1 MVWIRLDWSRLDYP
15 ELEPAPGADQ
25 NLNIPLRH
33 AYPTS
38 ETELNATNY
47 DNAISI
53 QGADDLYTKM
63 WWDTK

>member
-1 MVWIRLDWSRLDYP
+1 MQTHHKLKI
-15 ELEPAPGADQ
+15 GADQ

-47 DNAISI
+47 DNAIAT